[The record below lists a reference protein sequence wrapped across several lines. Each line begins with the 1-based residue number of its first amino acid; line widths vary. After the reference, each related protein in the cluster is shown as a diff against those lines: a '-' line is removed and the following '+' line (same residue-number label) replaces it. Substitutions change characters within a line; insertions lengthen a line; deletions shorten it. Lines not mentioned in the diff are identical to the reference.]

1 MKKNTNYLSRSK
13 KQRIIMV
20 HWKKNCSFMGNKK
33 CQAYHLT
40 LSEVPA
46 GDYTFDQYHCKYT
59 QYFLNDK

>member
-1 MKKNTNYLSRSK
+1 
-13 KQRIIMV
+13 
-20 HWKKNCSFMGNKK
+20 MGNKK

-59 QYFLNDK
+59 QYFLNDKQE